1 EPAAFGSVDC
11 APAGVAASAVRVSAI
26 PSSVAIDVDL
36 IVTIP
41 LFVERTDYPTA
52 AGSAAVFGY
61 EGRVRC
67 AARRATETR
76 RAGAT
81 MRPGPSISTL
91 RGFPLSER
99 RAARRPR
106 AAATGGTRPPRR
118 GHRPRC
124 PRRTGSPWTA
134 T

>member
-1 EPAAFGSVDC
+1 SSIR
-11 APAGVAASAVRVSAI
+11 SAVAD
-26 PSSVAIDVDL
+26 DVDL

-41 LFVERTDYPTA
+41 RFVERTDYPTA

-81 MRPGPSISTL
+81 MRAGPSISTL

-106 AAATGGTRPPRR
+106 AAASGDTRRSRR
-118 GHRPRC
+118 GPRP
-124 PRRTGSPWTA
+124 
-134 T
+134 